1 MSALSSMS
9 VADLAHAFRINPAAP
24 LVQDKITYIFPQNVG
39 FQMVQ
44 NGLLQGMA
52 AQLWYVPTFSTS
64 SILD

>member
-9 VADLAHAFRINPAAP
+9 VDDLAHAFGINPAAP
-24 LVQDKITYIFPQNVG
+24 VVQDKIVYIFPARLG
-39 FQMVQ
+39 FQMVR
-44 NGLLQGMA
+44 NGLLHSMA